1 MELTM
6 EWAYLKEN
14 PNTIFRIHIVNSNNI
29 VEYYLPYDVEK
40 RHSARIEQ
48 ICFID
53 SQDVP
58 QDIKEWYN
66 DSLFLIDAIIQSR
79 YILLVE
85 NIWDV

>member
-1 MELTM
+1 M

-14 PNTIFRIHIVNSNNI
+14 PNTIFRIHTVNSNNI

-53 SQDVP
+53 NQDVLTSP
-58 QDIKEWYN
+58 KFN
-66 DSLFLIDAIIQSR
+66 LTLSLLLFIIYCFLILS
-79 YILLVE
+79 
-85 NIWDV
+85 